1 MKTRRQ
7 AKILELIMLKPIDTQ
22 EELLAELKQNGFDV
36 TQATISRDIKDLRLV
51 KTLDSDGNY
60 RYSTGHHDFSGISTK
75 FHSIFTDSVLSVDYA
90 GNIAVIKCFAGMA
103 QAACAALDSMKWDG
117 VVGTLAGE
125 DTILIIT
132 RSEEH
137 SIQLTT
143 DLKKMISSR

>member
-7 AKILELIMLKPIDTQ
+7 AKILELILLKPIDTQ
-22 EELLAELKQNGFDV
+22 EELLSALKESGFDV
-36 TQATISRDIKDLRLV
+36 TQATISRDIKELRLI
-51 KTLDSDGNY
+51 KTLDSDGHY
-60 RYSTGHHDFSGISTK
+60 RYSTGHHDFNGISSK
-75 FHSIFTDSVLSVDYA
+75 FHSIFVDSVLSIDYA
-90 GNIAVIKCFAGMA
+90 NNITVIKCFPGMA

-125 DTILIIT
+125 DTIIIIA

-143 DLKKMISSR
+143 DLKKLISSR